1 MYQEQVADQHHSM
14 RVQRCSLH
22 ENVLRTNKMSGMIQ
36 QKMEIYRIVGKLN
49 ANAFSVDMD
58 AFAG

>member
-1 MYQEQVADQHHSM
+1 
-14 RVQRCSLH
+14 
-22 ENVLRTNKMSGMIQ
+22 MSGMIQ